1 MPARVF
7 SIEDGNTNTQSINV
21 ARTRQDIDIDLSFSA
36 KFVGT
41 ASDGSNIR
49 GDVFKKNNLA
59 SVKQAIRNLL
69 QTNYTERP
77 FMHRFGGNLS
87 ALLFRLSTEVDD
99 LGLEDD
105 IVSAVERFE
114 PRAKILNINI
124 GTGKG
129 TSVLELAKTFEK
141 VNKCQIPI
149 IFSER
154 RNGDIPFSV
163 ADNSLALE
171 TLDWVPKRNI
181 DEMCRDGWKWLEENP
196 NGYQNKM

>member
-7 SIEDGNTNTQSINV
+7 SIEDGNTNTQSISV

-114 PRAKILNINI
+114 PRAKILNIN
-124 GTGKG
+124 
-129 TSVLELAKTFEK
+129 SVISPDNNEVRVTVTFQ
-141 VNKCQIPI
+141 VI
-149 IFSER
+149 S
-154 RNGDIPFSV
+154 
-163 ADNSLALE
+163 
-171 TLDWVPKRNI
+171 TLQQDTVEINLTRL
-181 DEMCRDGWKWLEENP
+181 R
-196 NGYQNKM
+196 